1 MKKSKL
7 ALTAMLALLFLSVAG
22 CLFSLVFGQWQDLS
36 RQHRLQTFRDLEGR
50 KKAAQALEAEY
61 REWRD
66 LPLVLQK
73 FRRDNILSLDKFAAF
88 RRDLDARLAA
98 NGLQPPRIDFA
109 FGSARE
115 GLRKVTAKFSLT
127 GSYRSLKKFIFDM
140 EAKSKMH
147 FFSSLQLNAE
157 ADRVKGAFSLE
168 VYLGQ

>member
-50 KKAAQALEAEY
+50 EKAAQALEAGY

-73 FRRDNILSLDKFAAF
+73 FRRDNILSLDEFAAF
-88 RRDLDARLAA
+88 RRDLD
-98 NGLQPPRIDFA
+98 
-109 FGSARE
+109 